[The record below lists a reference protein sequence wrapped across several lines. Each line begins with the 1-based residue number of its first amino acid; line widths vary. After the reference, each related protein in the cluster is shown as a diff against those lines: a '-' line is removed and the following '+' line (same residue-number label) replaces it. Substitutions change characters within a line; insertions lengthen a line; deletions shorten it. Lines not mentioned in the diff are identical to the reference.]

1 MSIKDETLRTALMGA
16 MATVVKDVNEEQ
28 RKKVLG
34 QLVEQYKE
42 TGNKSWT
49 VTLPSGDKV
58 ATLTLNESKA
68 EPVVTDSDALLEWCR
83 THRPD
88 LIETVEHPPVEA
100 WTETRLTGA
109 AVAHILEQADLADT
123 SYITKDGELVEGIE
137 FKPAPDPSKF
147 TLTYTAK
154 DRGLSV
160 VRAWREGFIPIEL
173 SDHLP
178 QIGAA

>member
-16 MATVVKDVNEEQ
+16 MATVVKDVNEDQ

-49 VTLPSGDKV
+49 VQLPSGDKV

-68 EPVVTDSDALLEWCR
+68 ESVVTNTAALLEWCK

-88 LIETVEHPPVEA
+88 LVETVEHPPVKA

-109 AVAHILEQADLADT
+109 AVAHIVEDAKLADT
-123 SYITKDGELVEGIE
+123 NYITEEGELVEGLE
-137 FKPAPDPSKF
+137 FKPATDPSKF

-173 SDHLP
+173 NDNLP
-178 QIGAA
+178 RIGAA

>member
-28 RKKVLG
+28 RKKILTE
-34 QLVEQYKE
+34 LVDVYKD
-42 TGNKSWT
+42 TGNKSWA
-49 VTLPSGDKV
+49 VTLPTGDKV
-58 ATLTLNESKA
+58 ATITLNESKA
-68 EPVVTDSDALLEWCR
+68 EPVVTDSDALLEWCKE
-83 THRPD
+83 HRPE

-109 AVAHILEQADLADT
+109 AVAHILEEAKLAGTD
-123 SYITKDGELVEGIE
+123 YITNGGELIDGLE

-147 TLTYTAK
+147 TLSYTAK

-160 VRAWREGFIPIEL
+160 VKAWREGFIPLEL
-173 SDHLP
+173 SDALP